1 MSRSLFYLETVVKD
15 EERAFVS
22 RDGRFQRVLEP
33 GRHRIFDPLK
43 RVTVETFKVVRA
55 DFPLERISLLE
66 SVAPD
71 VVATCFEVVRVEPGT
86 FAFVNFDGDTAFY
99 VWSRNPKA
107 VWKCVTRVSVERVSL
122 SDLRLD
128 PAFADRHGL
137 AKSTHILDTQI
148 GAFESGLLLVDGVI
162 AEKLTPGRHVF
173 WQVERKISVQKYD
186 LRPQPIEVT
195 AQEILTKDRIALR
208 VTLTAFYRIEDVEK
222 AAGAAVD
229 LANTLYRL
237 IQFGVREAIAART
250 LDEILAARHDI
261 DTDVHA
267 YVGARTAEL
276 GVTMSELGIKD
287 IILPG
292 DIRELVNKVIE
303 AERVAKAN
311 LIRRQEET
319 AATRSLLNTARL
331 MENNPL
337 LLRLKELETL
347 EKLVEKVG
355 RVDLHTTGTGQG
367 FDALLRGLVRFGE
380 TTEKSPDA

>member
-22 RDGRFQRVLEP
+22 RDGRFLRVLEP

-43 RVTVETFKVVRA
+43 RITVETFKVVRA

-66 SVAPD
+66 SVAPE
-71 VVATCFEVVRVEPGT
+71 VVATYFEVVRVEPGT
-86 FAFVNFDGDTAFY
+86 FAFISFDGDTAFY
-99 VWSRNPKA
+99 VWPRSPKA
-107 VWKCVTRVSVERVSL
+107 VWKCVTRVNVERVSL
-122 SDLRLD
+122 SEVRID
-128 PAFADRHGL
+128 PAFADKHGL
-137 AKSTHILDTQI
+137 AKSTHVVDTQI

-162 AEKLTPGRHVF
+162 AEKLAPGRHVF

-229 LANTLYRL
+229 LTNTLYRL
-237 IQFGVREAIAART
+237 IQFGVREAIASRT
-250 LDEILAARHDI
+250 LDEILAARQDI
-261 DTDVHA
+261 DADVHA

-337 LLRLKELETL
+337 LLRLKEIETL

-355 RVDLHTTGTGQG
+355 RIDLHTTGSGQG
-367 FDALLRGLVRFGE
+367 FDALLRGLVRLGE
-380 TTEKSPDA
+380 ATDKSPEG